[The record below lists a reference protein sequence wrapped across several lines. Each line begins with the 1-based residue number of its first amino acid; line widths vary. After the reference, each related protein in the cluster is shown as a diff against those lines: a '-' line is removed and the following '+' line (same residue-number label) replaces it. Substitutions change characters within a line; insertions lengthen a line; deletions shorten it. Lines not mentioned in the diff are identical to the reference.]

1 VKSVRTEC
9 DHSLMFEAHLR
20 RAISGYAAYF
30 NYWRPH
36 RSPSQRAPVDRSLR
50 AVGGV
55 HAPLSE
61 WGLRRTRSASP
72 RPHPLAAHQKSK
84 ITGPSRPVG
93 VVARRLGPR
102 LVNTKAPCSCS
113 LFSPHSGIGK
123 RKSHCTTCSPMASP
137 SQPLGELHC
146 GHNKRE
152 NHARQARST
161 DRTVEEKLDQT
172 QLKHQRMR
180 SKALKAK

>member
-1 VKSVRTEC
+1 VRPLAYVRGSSASSHIRVCRVFQLLASASVTQSTRAC
-9 DHSLMFEAHLR
+9 RSVPPR
-20 RAISGYAAYF
+20 R
-30 NYWRPH
+30 WR
-36 RSPSQRAPVDRSLR
+36 RSPAVERVGIAPHQILLT
-50 AVGGV
+50 AAPPPGGD
-55 HAPLSE
+55 
-61 WGLRRTRSASP
+61 SP
-72 RPHPLAAHQKSK
+72 PK
-84 ITGPSRPVG
+84 IENHWPSRPVG

-102 LVNTKAPCSCS
+102 LVNTKAPCSCL

-123 RKSHCTTCSPMASP
+123 RKSHCTTCSPVASL

-146 GHNKRE
+146 DHNKRE